1 VTRSVGDHA
10 EELARQYLEKQG
22 LITREQN
29 YRTKFGELDLIMQD
43 GEVLVFVEV
52 KYRSSDRFGNP
63 LEAVDLR
70 KQRRIK
76 MLARHYMAKLRC
88 EPLCRFDVVGIL
100 GNEIYWVKGAF
111 T

>member
-1 VTRSVGDHA
+1 
-10 EELARQYLEKQG
+10 
-22 LITREQN
+22 
-29 YRTKFGELDLIMQD
+29 M
-43 GEVLVFVEV
+43 LVFVEV